1 MREPRASERRSE
13 HPRPA
18 SPQAGGPNPERRR
31 RLLSPLRT
39 FSRRTSRAMA
49 VQQERDALF
58 HKLLLKKD
66 NKTCFDCGTNNPKW
80 TSKTFGVFVC
90 LDCSG
95 IHRSMGVHI
104 SFVKSANMDKWTS
117 EELDVFRCS
126 QGNAKARLFFAQ
138 HGWQD
143 NERGRIAQKYTSRAA
158 GLYRNRF

>member
-1 MREPRASERRSE
+1 
-13 HPRPA
+13 
-18 SPQAGGPNPERRR
+18 
-31 RLLSPLRT
+31 
-39 FSRRTSRAMA
+39 MA

-66 NKTCFDCGTNNPKW
+66 NKHCFDCGTNNPKW

-158 GLYRNRF
+158 AMFDPFKARYAVFERCLTDARMKTIRREIIDANPRPTRGAKGGA